1 MADILSVLGSPLIGS
16 PIMATVQPADYNAE
30 WSFHHIAL
38 KVYAALIFPEGSSE
52 GMSDAEYTEFDF
64 STPVET
70 KVNNGST
77 ITLPHEFDISSALQA
92 VADKYEYKV
101 TPPNQY
107 PYVKFYIEAWDDYI
121 YAGSSG
127 QTEIKR
133 WPEKVDIYP
142 SGVKQTKDTF
152 CYAVQGVFTDY
163 ERMTCPNVYRSTG
176 RMTRKPTTQLEVVYA
191 SQVDGVAV
199 AVVETSSNLPSV
211 SLYNVGDVAIVTND
225 EYPLYI
231 VALNYNEEKQW
242 ISSSAKKGEKYQE
255 NGNENEIW
263 VFNGSGWNKEDTV
276 KIVRPNIFN
285 RALIT
290 DYATDTDN
298 DSIPDTLVEAIP
310 DGPTSVVYPVVL
322 SAGTTEGEVKTYGEG
337 DNAFS
342 VYATPMEDDVYE
354 IRFINGLGCMESVHV
369 KTLRAASFNPET
381 EKHVMGKRE
390 KFNSLSRM
398 MMRKSDAP
406 EVWKMTSGPLD
417 EAWQAWYAHEFL
429 MSESMWIKVGT
440 VWVPCNVSAEKVS
453 LIDRSKAGTLE
464 VEFELQLD
472 LNGSALAAIAI

>member
-1 MADILSVLGSPLIGS
+1 MGLFLFLYSEIKKKIMAVITSVLGSPLIGS
-16 PIMATVQPADYNAE
+16 PIMATVQPADYHAE
-30 WSFHHIAL
+30 WSFHHIML
-38 KVYAALIFPEGSSE
+38 RVYAELIFPEGSSE
-52 GMSDAEYTEFDF
+52 GLSDAEYTEFDF

-70 KVNNGST
+70 KVNDGST

-127 QTEIKR
+127 HTEIMR

-152 CYAVQGVFTDY
+152 CYAVQGAFTDF
-163 ERMTCPNVYRSTG
+163 ERMTCSNVYRSTG
-176 RMTRKPTTQLEVVYA
+176 RMTRKPTTQLEVVYEGMA
-191 SQVDGVAV
+191 
-199 AVVETSSNLPSV
+199 
-211 SLYNVGDVAIVTND
+211 
-225 EYPLYI
+225 
-231 VALNYNEEKQW
+231 
-242 ISSSAKKGEKYQE
+242 
-255 NGNENEIW
+255 
-263 VFNGSGWNKEDTV
+263 
-276 KIVRPNIFN
+276 IVRPNVFN

-290 DYATDTDN
+290 DYVTDTDEEVL
-298 DSIPDTLVEAIP
+298 PDTLVEAIP

-342 VYATPMEDDVYE
+342 VYAMPMEDDVYE

-369 KTLRAASFNPET
+369 KTLRAASVNPET
-381 EKHVMGKRE
+381 EKHVMGRSE
-390 KFNSLSRM
+390 KFNNLSRM

-472 LNGSALAAIAI
+472 MNGSALAAIAV

>member
-1 MADILSVLGSPLIGS
+1 MGSPLIGS
-16 PIMATVQPADYNAE
+16 PIMATVKPADYEGNVPQ
-30 WSFHHIAL
+30 WTFHHIAL
-38 KVYAALIFPEGSSE
+38 KVYATLIFPEGSSE

-70 KVNNGST
+70 KVNNGQT

-152 CYAVQGVFTDY
+152 CYAVQGAFTDF
-163 ERMTCPNVYRSTG
+163 ERMTCPNVYRRTG
-176 RMTRKPTTQLEVVYA
+176 RMTRKPMTQLEVVYEGMA
-191 SQVDGVAV
+191 
-199 AVVETSSNLPSV
+199 
-211 SLYNVGDVAIVTND
+211 
-225 EYPLYI
+225 
-231 VALNYNEEKQW
+231 
-242 ISSSAKKGEKYQE
+242 
-255 NGNENEIW
+255 
-263 VFNGSGWNKEDTV
+263 
-276 KIVRPNIFN
+276 IVRPNVFN

-290 DYATDTDN
+290 DYVTDTDE
-298 DSIPDTLVEAIP
+298 DALPDTLVEAIP
-310 DGPTSVVYPVVL
+310 DGPTSVVYPVAL
-322 SAGTTEGEVKTYGEG
+322 PAGTTGGEVKTYGEG

-342 VYATPMEDDVYE
+342 VYAMPMEDDVYE

-369 KTLRAASFNPET
+369 KTLRAASVNPET
-381 EKHVMGKRE
+381 EKHVMGRSE
-390 KFNSLSRM
+390 KFNSFSRM

-417 EAWQAWYAHEFL
+417 KAWQAWYAHEFL